1 MICRT
6 ISFCAFNYKTL
17 DIFANLHSLTMR
29 KHRCQVDAVV
39 FISSVLYHRKKNHE
53 LQQHKDINFNLIKI
67 H

>member
-39 FISSVLYHRKKNHE
+39 FISSVLYHRKK
-53 LQQHKDINFNLIKI
+53 KS
-67 H
+67 